1 MRIISLDSFAFFAS
15 EECIVAEKELTVEE
29 LYDGAMRR
37 KKDLAKLADNLS
49 GPSRRSRQVSATALA
64 MVAREDPKRAATVIE
79 ALVDALNRPEAQTR
93 WECLDA
99 LTEVVSVDTRGAEKA
114 IPGAD
119 AALFDEDNGPVRL
132 AAMRFLCALGATTA
146 NRSEKVW
153 PLIDEA
159 IQCYHGD
166 LEFQDMLIAVIGFS
180 EGTLSPDVKKQLRA
194 RMTFD
199 ATNGKGVLKKRAEL
213 IVKNT
218 RKKSK

>member
-1 MRIISLDSFAFFAS
+1 MAEQTLTI
-15 EECIVAEKELTVEE
+15 EEMC
-29 LYDGAMRR
+29 DGALRR

-49 GPSRRSRQVSATALA
+49 GASRRDRQQSATALA
-64 MVAREDPKRAATVIE
+64 MAAKQDPKRIATVSE
-79 ALVDALNRPEAQTR
+79 ALIDALNRPEAQTR

-99 LTEVVSVDTRGAEKA
+99 LTEIVAVDTRACEKA

-119 AALFDEDNGPVRL
+119 SALFDEDNGPVRL
-132 AAMRFLCALGATTA
+132 AAMRFLCAFGATTA

-180 EGTLSPDVKKQLRA
+180 EGTLSDKVRKELCS

-199 ATNGKGVLKKRAEL
+199 AENSKGVLKKRAEM
-213 IVKNT
+213 IVSNT
-218 RKKSK
+218 RKKAK

>member
-1 MRIISLDSFAFFAS
+1 M
-15 EECIVAEKELTVEE
+15 AEKQLTIDE

-37 KKDLAKLADNLS
+37 KKDLAKLTDNLS
-49 GPSRRSRQVSATALA
+49 GASRRDRQQAAKVLA
-64 MVAREDPKRAATVIE
+64 MVAKADPKRAAMVIDS
-79 ALVDALNRPEAQTR
+79 LVDALNRPEAQTR

-99 LTEVVSVDTRGAEKA
+99 LTECVAVDTRGCEKA

-119 AALFDEDNGPVRL
+119 ASLFDEENGPVRL
-132 AAMRFLCALGATTA
+132 AAMRFLCAIGATTA
-146 NRSEKVW
+146 NRSDKVW
-153 PLIDEA
+153 PLVDEA

-180 EGTLSPDVKKQLRA
+180 EGTLSANVKKELRN
-194 RMTFD
+194 RMAFD
-199 ATNGKGVLKKRAEL
+199 AANGKGVLKKRAEQ